1 MLPVIHVVMM
11 MTPMKM
17 TLMSDDVATVTWIM
31 ILLVKDDIMPVTCA
45 DEFALC
51 VSSRDLK
58 QGVGCITWLLQR
70 T

>member
-1 MLPVIHVVMM
+1 MLLVIHAVMM

-17 TLMSDDVATVTWIM
+17 TLMNDDVATVTWIM
-31 ILLVKDDIMPVTCA
+31 LLLVKDDIMPVPCA
-45 DEFALC
+45 DDFALC

-58 QGVGCITWLLQR
+58 QGAGCITWLLQR